1 MKVRPIYSFLLLI
14 GTLIATE
21 AQIPITTQIPTPD
34 TLIKKVLENNMTLK
48 VARESYQVAI
58 LEAGTGNTPPDPKV
72 EFGYLF
78 GKPSEMGNRLDFS
91 VSQQVDFPTAYIH
104 KSRLRKIKITQAE
117 LEYVISRQEVLLQAR
132 QLWIDRLHL
141 NQQEQLLLKRLKQ
154 AETINDH
161 FRQKLA
167 SGEESQLVYSQS
179 NLQLAALQS
188 EYEQVLAEIK
198 SNQWSLNEI
207 SGGIEVD
214 IKDTIFPIPVRIVPD
229 SLLQVYSNSPA
240 IQLHHRELQLKE
252 EQKGL
257 TVSQNLPKIS
267 AGYYSE
273 SVLDQQFKGFQV
285 GVTVPLWENSNR
297 IKQAK
302 SEVIFAEADAE
313 RYTYLQRKEVMQKLD
328 QLESLKSRAHHLEE
342 ALGTGKSIELL
353 ILALN
358 AGEISL
364 SEYFYVSDFYFRNTQ
379 LLLQFKK
386 DQLLKEAE
394 LLKVY
399 L

>member
-1 MKVRPIYSFLLLI
+1 MMKTRTIFSLFLVM
-14 GTLIATE
+14 GTLISIW
-21 AQIPITTQIPTPD
+21 AQVPSPD
-34 TLIKKVLENNMTLK
+34 TLIKKVLENNRTLK

-58 LEAGTGNTPPDPKV
+58 LEAGTGNTPPDPEV

-78 GKPSEMGNRLDFS
+78 GKPSDMGNRLDFS
-91 VSQQVDFPTAYIH
+91 VSQQVDFPSVYIH
-104 KSRLRKIKITQAE
+104 KSRLRKIRTTQAE
-117 LEYVISRQEVLLQAR
+117 LEYVISRQEVLLQAQ
-132 QLWIDRLHL
+132 QLWIVRLHL
-141 NQQEQLLLKRLKQ
+141 NQQEQLMLKRLRQ

-161 FRQKLA
+161 FRKKLD
-167 SGEESQLVYSQS
+167 SGEESPLTYSQS

-188 EYEQVLAEIK
+188 EYEQVVSEIRG
-198 SNQWSLNEI
+198 NQLSLNEI
-207 SGGIEVD
+207 SGGLEID
-214 IKDTIFPIPVRIVPD
+214 IKDTIFPAPIEIVPD
-229 SLLQVYSNSPA
+229 SLLMAYLNSPA
-240 IQLHHRELQLKE
+240 MQLHHRELQLKE

-257 TVSQNLPKIS
+257 TVGQNLPKIS

-273 SVLDQQFKGFQV
+273 SVLDQHFKGFQV

-297 IKQAK
+297 IKKAK

-313 RYTYLQRKEVMQKLD
+313 RYTYLQKKEVMQNLD

-358 AGEISL
+358 TGEISL
-364 SEYFYVSDFYFRNTQ
+364 SEYFYASDFYFRNTQ

>member
-1 MKVRPIYSFLLLI
+1 MMKTRTIFSLFLVM
-14 GTLIATE
+14 GTLISIW
-21 AQIPITTQIPTPD
+21 AQVPSPD
-34 TLIKKVLENNMTLK
+34 TLIKKVLENNRTLK

-58 LEAGTGNTPPDPKV
+58 LEAGTGNTPPDPEV

-78 GKPSEMGNRLDFS
+78 GKPSDMGNRLDFS
-91 VSQQVDFPTAYIH
+91 VSQQVDFPTVYIH
-104 KSRLRKIKITQAE
+104 KSRLRKIRTTQAE
-117 LEYVISRQEVLLQAR
+117 LEYVISRQEVLLQAQ
-132 QLWIDRLHL
+132 QLWIVRLHL
-141 NQQEQLLLKRLKQ
+141 NQQEQLMLKRLRQ

-161 FRQKLA
+161 FRKKLD
-167 SGEESQLVYSQS
+167 SGEESPLTYSQS

-188 EYEQVLAEIK
+188 EYEQVVSEIRG
-198 SNQWSLNEI
+198 NQLSLNEI
-207 SGGIEVD
+207 SGGLEID
-214 IKDTIFPIPVRIVPD
+214 IKDTIFPAPIEIVPD
-229 SLLQVYSNSPA
+229 SLLMAYLNSPA
-240 IQLHHRELQLKE
+240 MQLHHRELQLKE

-257 TVSQNLPKIS
+257 TVGQNLPKIS

-273 SVLDQQFKGFQV
+273 SVLDQHFKGFQV

-297 IKQAK
+297 IKKAK

-313 RYTYLQRKEVMQKLD
+313 RYTYLQKKEVMQNLD

-358 AGEISL
+358 TGEISL
-364 SEYFYVSDFYFRNTQ
+364 SEYFYASDFYFRNTQ

>member
-1 MKVRPIYSFLLLI
+1 MMKTRTIFSLFLVT
-14 GTLIATE
+14 GTVISIW
-21 AQIPITTQIPTPD
+21 AQVPSPD
-34 TLIKKVLENNMTLK
+34 TLMKKVLENNRTLK

-58 LEAGTGNTPPDPKV
+58 LEAGTGNTPPDPEV

-78 GKPSEMGNRLDFS
+78 GKPSDIGNRLDFS
-91 VSQQVDFPTAYIH
+91 VSQQVDFPTVYIH
-104 KSRLRKIKITQAE
+104 KSRLRKIRTTQAE
-117 LEYVISRQEVLLQAR
+117 LEYVISRQEVLLQAQ
-132 QLWIDRLHL
+132 QLWIVRLYL
-141 NQQEQLLLKRLKQ
+141 NQQEQLMLKRLRQ

-161 FRQKLA
+161 FRKKLD
-167 SGEESQLVYSQS
+167 SGEESSLTYSQS

-188 EYEQVLAEIK
+188 EYEQVVSEIRG
-198 SNQWSLNEI
+198 NQLSLNEI
-207 SGGIEVD
+207 SGGLEID
-214 IKDTIFPIPVRIVPD
+214 IKDTIFPAPIEIVPD
-229 SLLQVYSNSPA
+229 SLLMAYLNSPA
-240 IQLHHRELQLKE
+240 MQLHHRELQFKE

-257 TVSQNLPKIS
+257 TVGQNLPKIS

-302 SEVIFAEADAE
+302 SEVILAEADAE
-313 RYTYLQRKEVMQKLD
+313 RYSYLQRKEIMQMLD
-328 QLESLKSRAHHLEE
+328 QLESLKSRAHKLEE
-342 ALGTGKSIELL
+342 ALGTGNSMELL

-358 AGEISL
+358 TGEISL
-364 SEYFYVSDFYFRNTQ
+364 SEYFYASDYYFRNKQ
-379 LLLQFKK
+379 RLLQFKK

-394 LLKVY
+394 LLRVY

>member
-1 MKVRPIYSFLLLI
+1 MNTRHIVVFFLII
-14 GTLIATE
+14 GTILTTK
-21 AQIPITTQIPTPD
+21 AQIPTTTQIPAPD
-34 TLIKKVLENNMTLK
+34 TLMKKVLENNKTLK

-58 LEAGTGNTPPDPKV
+58 LDAGTGNTPPDPEV

-78 GKPSEMGNRLDFS
+78 GKPSEMGNRWDFS

-104 KSRLRKIKITQAE
+104 KSRLRKIKTTQAE
-117 LEYVISRQEVLLQAR
+117 LEYVISRQEVLWQAR
-132 QLWIDRLHL
+132 QLWIERLHL

-179 NLQLAALQS
+179 NLQLAALQI

-207 SGGIEVD
+207 AGGIEVD

-240 IQLHHRELQLKE
+240 MQLHHRELQLRE

-273 SVLDQQFKGFQV
+273 SLLDQQFKGFQV
-285 GVTVPLWENSNR
+285 GVSVPLWENSNR
-297 IKQAK
+297 IKKAK

-313 RYTYLQRKEVMQKLD
+313 RYTYLQRKEVMQKLE

-342 ALGTGKSIELL
+342 ALGTGKSIEYL

-358 AGEISL
+358 TGEISL
-364 SEYFYVSDFYFRNTQ
+364 SEYFYASDFYFRNTQ

-386 DQLLKEAE
+386 DQLLTEAE

>member
-1 MKVRPIYSFLLLI
+1 MMKTRTIFSLFLVM
-14 GTLIATE
+14 GTLISIW
-21 AQIPITTQIPTPD
+21 AQVPSPD
-34 TLIKKVLENNMTLK
+34 TLIKKVLENNRTLK

-58 LEAGTGNTPPDPKV
+58 LEAGTGNTPPDPEV

-78 GKPSEMGNRLDFS
+78 GKPSDMGNRLDFS
-91 VSQQVDFPTAYIH
+91 VSQQVDFPTVYIH
-104 KSRLRKIKITQAE
+104 KSRLRKIRTTQAE
-117 LEYVISRQEVLLQAR
+117 LEYVISRQEVLLQAQ
-132 QLWIDRLHL
+132 QLWIVRLHL
-141 NQQEQLLLKRLKQ
+141 NQQEQLMLKRLRQ

-161 FRQKLA
+161 FRKKLD
-167 SGEESQLVYSQS
+167 SGEESPLTYSQS

-188 EYEQVLAEIK
+188 EYEQVVSEIRG
-198 SNQWSLNEI
+198 NQLSLNEI
-207 SGGIEVD
+207 SGGLEID
-214 IKDTIFPIPVRIVPD
+214 IKDTIFPAPIEIVPD
-229 SLLQVYSNSPA
+229 SLLKANLNSPA
-240 IQLHHRELQLKE
+240 MQLHHRELQLKE

-257 TVSQNLPKIS
+257 TVGQNLPKIS

-273 SVLDQQFKGFQV
+273 SVLDQHFKGFQV

-297 IKQAK
+297 IKKAK

-313 RYTYLQRKEVMQKLD
+313 RYTYLQKKEVMQNLD

-358 AGEISL
+358 TGEISL
-364 SEYFYVSDFYFRNTQ
+364 SEYFYASDFYFRNTQ

>member
-1 MKVRPIYSFLLLI
+1 MMKTRTIFSLFLVT
-14 GTLIATE
+14 GTVISIW
-21 AQIPITTQIPTPD
+21 AQVPSPD
-34 TLIKKVLENNMTLK
+34 TLMKKVLENNRTLK

-58 LEAGTGNTPPDPKV
+58 LEAGTGNTPPDPEV

-78 GKPSEMGNRLDFS
+78 GKPSDMGNRLDFS
-91 VSQQVDFPTAYIH
+91 VSQQVEFPTVYIH
-104 KSRLRKIKITQAE
+104 KSRLRKIRTTQAE
-117 LEYVISRQEVLLQAR
+117 LEYVISRQEVLLQAQ
-132 QLWIDRLHL
+132 QLWIMRLHL
-141 NQQEQLLLKRLKQ
+141 NQQEQLMLKRLRQ

-161 FRQKLA
+161 FRKKLD
-167 SGEESQLVYSQS
+167 SGEESPLTYSQS

-188 EYEQVLAEIK
+188 EYEQVVSEIRG
-198 SNQWSLNEI
+198 NQLSLNEI
-207 SGGIEVD
+207 SGGLEID
-214 IKDTIFPIPVRIVPD
+214 IKDTIFPAPIEIVPD
-229 SLLQVYSNSPA
+229 SLLMAYLNSPA
-240 IQLHHRELQLKE
+240 MQLHHRELQLKE

-257 TVSQNLPKIS
+257 TVGQNLPKIS

-297 IKQAK
+297 IKKAK

-313 RYTYLQRKEVMQKLD
+313 RYTYLQKKEVMQNLD

-358 AGEISL
+358 TGEISL
-364 SEYFYVSDFYFRNTQ
+364 SEYFYASDFYFRNTQ

-386 DQLLKEAE
+386 DQLFKEAE